1 MSEEENVGFFYNW
14 YAVNDERGLA
24 PEGFHVPD
32 LEEMNRVFET
42 HENIQACIHF
52 AGFKSVGES
61 IKKPEKYY
69 RNKFF

>member
-32 LEEMNRVFET
+32 LEEMNKLLNFLSPDNQLDWQRNQHFCQL
-42 HENIQACIHF
+42 NIW
-52 AGFKSVGES
+52 GYES
-61 IKKPEKYY
+61 
-69 RNKFF
+69 